1 MKRTIKGKVNLGK
14 ATFTPM
20 ANVKQL
26 DDIILELDIYSNSVP
41 LDITQQTIS
50 LYAKRSNKTTVEQ
63 LDNITKDTTR
73 VTINV
78 KNSCFAILGITE
90 MELRLVDDTGSI
102 STSTFYITV
111 DASLS
116 SEESINAKNEIAI
129 LDEAKIEEPI
139 RQANE
144 DIRVSNENTRVSNE
158 IERTEAEEL
167 RKQNEI
173 AREMSYKEIT
183 DARVDFDGAVHDSLN
198 ERLTED
204 MTQVMNRFNNA
215 SLLDYSGE
223 SITANESYEGMTEEL
238 TVNGRTLQNLF
249 KPDTAIAGNEIVGY
263 WSISNTHS
271 IVDVGGKTITLINP
285 TNKKI
290 RFNIRNLDGS
300 ASASYDISPF
310 YKTIVALES
319 FKKISAIAGLI
330 ADGWTE
336 ANKTELKGMILE
348 GDWTNKE
355 IPPYF
360 EGIRSVGE
368 INFIDGKYIGKNL
381 FNKETDIINDWFIEG
396 ASGTYKSIPG
406 AKSVIVK
413 ASVGKQYRL
422 SKNGG
427 DRVIYGFFSGIPTL
441 NTVALAYGSSDK
453 TTVAPTGTEYLI
465 WYIANVG
472 TPFPTDVQIEEGTVA
487 STPYED
493 YYEGCRIKSISF
505 GKNLLK
511 ENLINGTA
519 TITKVDEGF
528 KIEWVSGFGTV
539 MESYTGSLCKVK
551 RNTNYTLSFY
561 SRKLTGLVNVIVRN
575 NEDTASIAN
584 KPQVDST
591 VSVLHTLTFNT
602 GDNDNVMIRINRVTE
617 TGSVI
622 INNFQLE
629 EGTTSTT
636 YEPYQE
642 HRQPITL
649 TTPLRGLP
657 NNVRDIVDFKRGAV
671 VRNVGKVVLNGS
683 ENWSSSAN
691 ELINTLRFQAA
702 IPNATILAQPVSN
715 FPVLNNTTYG
725 IDLENMQIS
734 TNGNLIIRVLKSK
747 LTTLDVAG
755 LKAWLQAN
763 PVTVYY
769 QLETPIEEPIA
780 NLTQLRTYDKVTNV
794 FTNGSLINPT
804 IITKV
809 PTNVNSVIKTLQA
822 VNARLTMVIQ
832 QNSLNTIAL
841 SVDQESRLT
850 KLELGV
856 I

>member
-1 MKRTIKGKVNLGK
+1 MKRTIKGNVNLGK
-14 ATFTPM
+14 ATFTPL

-41 LDITQQTIS
+41 LDITGQTIS

-111 DASLS
+111 DESLS
-116 SEESINAKNEIAI
+116 SKESINANNEIAI

-144 DIRVSNENTRVSNE
+144 DIRVSNENTRKTNE

-173 AREMSYKEIT
+173 ARETSYKEIT
-183 DARVDFDGAVHDSLN
+183 DARVDFDGSVHDSLN

-223 SITANESYEGMTEEL
+223 YITANESYEGRTEEL

-330 ADGWTE
+330 ADGWTDS
-336 ANKTELKGMILE
+336 NKTELKGMILE
-348 GDWTNKE
+348 GDWSNKP
-355 IPPYF
+355 IPTYF
-360 EGIRSVGE
+360 EDIRSVGE
-368 INFIDGKYIGKNL
+368 SGENLEVVSCSKNL
-381 FNKETDIINDWFIEG
+381 IKYNNSLPYTNQGITFEHVDDAYYIKGTSTAFPFKSIAAIPANTLN
-396 ASGTYKSIPG
+396 GTYILNKVSLKGVGDFNLRLVDRNVTP
-406 AKSVIVK
+406 AKV
-413 ASVGKQYRL
+413 YT
-422 SKNGG
+422 N
-427 DRVIYGFFSGIPTL
+427 
-441 NTVALAYGSSDK
+441 
-453 TTVAPTGTEYLI
+453 
-465 WYIANVG
+465 
-472 TPFPTDVQIEEGTVA
+472 PF
-487 STPYED
+487 
-493 YYEGCRIKSISF
+493 
-505 GKNLLK
+505 
-511 ENLINGTA
+511 
-519 TITKVDEGF
+519 TILD
-528 KIEWVSGFGTV
+528 
-539 MESYTGSLCKVK
+539 
-551 RNTNYTLSFY
+551 NHNTLS
-561 SRKLTGLVNVIVRN
+561 V
-575 NEDTASIAN
+575 EIAC
-584 KPQVDST
+584 KSDV
-591 VSVLHTLTFNT
+591 VY
-602 GDNDNVMIRINRVTE
+602 NDKFQI
-617 TGSVI
+617 
-622 INNFQLE
+622 QLE
-629 EGTTSTT
+629 EGTTPSQ
-636 YEPYQE
+636 YEPYKE
-642 HRQPITL
+642 HRQPLVL
-649 TTPLRGLP
+649 TNPLRGLSDGT
-657 NNVRDIVDFKRGAV
+657 RDIVDFERGVV
-671 VRNVGKVVLNGS
+671 VRNVGKMILNGGETGWQVS
-683 ENWSSSAN
+683 QYNNLCAV
-691 ELINTLRFQAA
+691 LRVPMLAINTSV
-702 IPNATILAQPVSN
+702 LALICDKFNVRPGMSS
-715 FPVLNNTTYG
+715 Y
-725 IDLENMQIS
+725 
-734 TNGNLIIRVLKSK
+734 TNGNVGIAVEGYDSTSRGIFIGITGIATDLNTWK
-747 LTTLDVAG
+747 T
-755 LKAWLQAN
+755 WLQAN

-769 QLETPIEEPIA
+769 QLATPVEEPIA
-780 NLTQLRTYDKVTNV
+780 NLIQLRTYDKVTNV

-804 IITKV
+804 IITKI

-841 SVDQESRLT
+841 SVDQEARLT

>member
-1 MKRTIKGKVNLGK
+1 MKRTIKGNVNLGK
-14 ATFTPM
+14 ATFTPL

-41 LDITQQTIS
+41 LDITGQTIS

-111 DASLS
+111 DESLS
-116 SEESINAKNEIAI
+116 SKESINANNEIAI

-144 DIRVSNENTRVSNE
+144 DIRVSNENTRKTNE

-173 AREMSYKEIT
+173 ARETSYKEIT
-183 DARVDFDGAVHDSLN
+183 DARVDFDGSVHDSLN

-223 SITANESYEGMTEEL
+223 YITANESYEGRTEEL

-330 ADGWTE
+330 ADGWTDS
-336 ANKTELKGMILE
+336 NKTELKCMILE
-348 GDWTNKE
+348 GDWTNK
-355 IPPYF
+355 PVPSYF

-368 INFIDGKYIGKNL
+368 SGENLEVVSCGKNL
-381 FNKETDIINDWFIEG
+381 IKYNNSLPYTHQGITFEHVDDAYYIKGISTVYPFKNIATIPANTLK
-396 ASGTYKSIPG
+396 GTYVLNQILLEGSNTCTLRVVDRTVTP
-406 AKSVIVK
+406 AKV
-413 ASVGKQYRL
+413 YT
-422 SKNGG
+422 N
-427 DRVIYGFFSGIPTL
+427 
-441 NTVALAYGSSDK
+441 
-453 TTVAPTGTEYLI
+453 
-465 WYIANVG
+465 
-472 TPFPTDVQIEEGTVA
+472 PF
-487 STPYED
+487 
-493 YYEGCRIKSISF
+493 
-505 GKNLLK
+505 
-511 ENLINGTA
+511 
-519 TITKVDEGF
+519 TILD
-528 KIEWVSGFGTV
+528 
-539 MESYTGSLCKVK
+539 
-551 RNTNYTLSFY
+551 NHNTLSVEIACAPDVVY
-561 SRKLTGLVNVIVRN
+561 NDKLQI
-575 NEDTASIAN
+575 
-584 KPQVDST
+584 
-591 VSVLHTLTFNT
+591 
-602 GDNDNVMIRINRVTE
+602 
-617 TGSVI
+617 
-622 INNFQLE
+622 QLE
-629 EGTTSTT
+629 CGTTPTPHET
-636 YEPYQE
+636 YKE

-649 TTPLRGLP
+649 TEPLRGLP
-657 NNVRDIVDFKRGAV
+657 DGMRDTVDFERGVV

-683 ENWSSSAN
+683 ENWYQPSLALTN
-691 ELINTLRFQAA
+691 TVCFVLGIPHKINIKSICDRFIQYNS
-702 IPNATILAQPVSN
+702 ITGV
-715 FPVLNNTTYG
+715 
-725 IDLENMQIS
+725 DLEGFAQ
-734 TNGNLIIRVLKSK
+734 NGSQMYFRILKTK
-747 LTTLDVAG
+747 LTTLNVTG
-755 LKAWLQAN
+755 FIEWLQAN

-769 QLETPIEEPIA
+769 QLATPIEEPIA
-780 NLTQLRTYDKVTNV
+780 NLTQLRTCDKVTNV

-841 SVDQESRLT
+841 SVDQEARLT